1 MDFSRN
7 LFSLFFSRF
16 FRGLTALYR
25 TWITGLIYL
34 LAFAGYLFYGILW
47 ILRLMQTS
55 KKILIAVLLTA
66 VIAAGSVYYLL
77 CPVGHPG
84 KTVELRVTTGT
95 SLRSIAVTLQKQ
107 RVIPWATALILWMK
121 CKGEEKRIQAGLC
134 EFVEHEGA
142 ISAAKKL
149 LNARPIEFSVTVPEG
164 LTIEQSAAL
173 FHAAL
178 NSDSAEFVSLCNNG
192 DFIKTLDIGTVSLEG
207 YLFPDTYRF
216 SEKPSPAAII
226 KKMVKHFK
234 DSYAALNAAPRMQLG
249 FNEKDIV
256 IIASIVEKEALLAS
270 ERPRIAAVFYN
281 RLRKGMPLG
290 ADPTVRYI
298 LRKFSG
304 PLRVSELKVQSPYNT
319 RLHTGLPPG
328 PICSPGMASLKA
340 ALFPLQS
347 KELYFVAK
355 WDGSGAHDFS
365 MTYQEHNKKKDT
377 IKRNNDRRI
386 AGGKNAKR

>member
-1 MDFSRN
+1 MP
-7 LFSLFFSRF
+7 LQFSRF
-16 FRGLTALYR
+16 IRGLTAVYR

-55 KKILIAVLLTA
+55 KKILIAMLT
-66 VIAAGSVYYLL
+66 VGITAGSVYYLL
-77 CPVGHPG
+77 CPVGHQG

-121 CKGEEKRIQAGLC
+121 CKGTEKRIQAGRF

-149 LNARPIEFSVTVPEG
+149 LNAQPIEFAVTVPEG

-178 NSDSAEFVSLCNNG
+178 NIDSVEFTTLCNNG
-192 DFIKTLDIGTVSLEG
+192 DFIKTLDIPAVSLEG

-216 SEKPSPAAII
+216 SEKPSPSAII

-234 DSYAALNAAPRMQLG
+234 DSYATLNAAPRMQLG
-249 FNEKDIV
+249 FKEKDIV
-256 IIASIVEKEALLAS
+256 IIASIVEKEALIAS

-319 RLHTGLPPG
+319 RLSTGLPPG
-328 PICSPGMASLKA
+328 PICSPGMASLQA

-347 KELYFVAK
+347 NEFYFVAK

-386 AGGKNAKR
+386 ARGKNAKR